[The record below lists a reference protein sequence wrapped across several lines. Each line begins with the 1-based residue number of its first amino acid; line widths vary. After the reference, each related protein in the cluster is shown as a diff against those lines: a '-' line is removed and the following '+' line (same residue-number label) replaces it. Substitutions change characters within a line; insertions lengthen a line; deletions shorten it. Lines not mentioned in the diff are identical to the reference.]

1 MRISPRSDP
10 LVELDGIVRAHRG
23 DLSAVARSEGL
34 TPEEALECVQ
44 DALCTYLARD
54 PAASAEP
61 AARPGVETGAAPEM
75 PTDGL
80 RSPEQQ
86 ALATIM
92 TMVRNAARN
101 FRRRHRRLK
110 PHEPLDVD
118 HEPLTPAT
126 VEELVAHAED
136 VVRLRACVASLCS
149 VQRAVVMLR
158 LLEERSGEDAAAA
171 LGLTRG
177 HVDVVV
183 HRAKAALRVCMRHAV
198 GHEAAE

>member
-1 MRISPRSDP
+1 MDQ
-10 LVELDGIVRAHRG
+10 LDGIVRSHRG
-23 DLSAVARSEGL
+23 ELSAVARGEGL
-34 TPEEALECVQ
+34 TAEEALECVQ
-44 DALCTYLARD
+44 DALCTYLSRD
-54 PAASAEP
+54 PEAPREPPETNESAEQP
-61 AARPGVETGAAPEM
+61 LGA
-75 PTDGL
+75 
-80 RSPEQQ
+80 EQL
-86 ALATIM
+86 AIATIK

-110 PHEPLDVD
+110 PHETLDVD

-126 VEELVAHAED
+126 VEDLVAHAED

-183 HRAKAALRVCMRHAV
+183 HRAKAALRVCMRHS
-198 GHEAAE
+198 AALDSAT